1 MENVQGLVEK
11 WEQSGLLQE
20 VKSKETVAQLL
31 EFAAFNLVNL
41 ASTGLDVSLEAS
53 LTFPIIH
60 RAFKNSEWIVDPS
73 GPVSTNAVAAFVG
86 THDLDGSEDDKAPDL
101 VASSAKSL
109 AGLLEEKVGTTIT
122 NIEIQLRP
130 TTGFFIL
137 VHLA

>member
-1 MENVQGLVEK
+1 MENLQGLVEK

-41 ASTGLDVSLEAS
+41 ARTGLDVSLEAS

-60 RAFKNSEWIVDPS
+60 KAFKNSDWVINS
-73 GPVSTNAVAAFVG
+73 NGPISTNAVATFVNTYG
-86 THDLDGSEDDKAPDL
+86 ITDSDDYTAPDL
-101 VASSAKSL
+101 VAKSAKSL

-122 NIEIQLRP
+122 NIEIQPRKP
-130 TTGFFIL
+130 TGFFIL

>member
-1 MENVQGLVEK
+1 MVTKEQLVEK

-41 ASTGLDVSLEAS
+41 ASTGADVSLEAS

-60 RAFKNSEWIVDPS
+60 RAFKNSEWNVDS
-73 GPVSTNAVAAFVG
+73 TGPVSTNAVATFVG
-86 THDLDGSEDDKAPDL
+86 THDLTGSEDDKAPDL
-101 VASSAKSL
+101 VASSAQSL
-109 AGLLEEKVGTTIT
+109 AALLEEKVGTTIT
-122 NIEIQLRP
+122 DIEVQPRKP
-130 TTGFFIL
+130 TGFFIL